1 MRLREKA
8 FLIVYATHCSLS
20 TSNFTQL
27 PILNHTNGNIFLS
40 ISLFLPFLH
49 LLSISPFLRR
59 YVKIAKTDASGS
71 HQFDLGWF
79 SVQNLLPLLPSETY
93 RVRGGEVSSF
103 VRLFKLCCLS
113 IPCCVHVVFRDLAV
127 CMLSFETLLCAC
139 CLSRPCCVHVVF
151 RDLAV
156 CMLSFET
163 LLCACCLSR
172 PCCVHV
178 TFRDLAVCMLSL
190 LTVVLAMSSIPI
202 SHLVWPLS

>member
-1 MRLREKA
+1 MHQVLINSTLA
-8 FLIVYATHCSLS
+8 GFLC
-20 TSNFTQL
+20 
-27 PILNHTNGNIFLS
+27 
-40 ISLFLPFLH
+40 
-49 LLSISPFLRR
+49 
-59 YVKIAKTDASGS
+59 KT
-71 HQFDLGWF
+71 
-79 SVQNLLPLLPSETY
+79 
-93 RVRGGEVSSF
+93 
-103 VRLFKLCCLS
+103 CCLS
-113 IPCCVHVVFRDLAV
+113 CHQKRIEYVEEKCLLLFASSSCVAFRYLAV
-127 CMLSFETLLCAC
+127 CMFSFETLLCAC

-156 CMLSFET
+156 YVLSFET